1 MRTLL
6 LVLTLA
12 VAVPVR
18 ADLILYCQR
27 CDPGNSKTATGEV
40 QCRDCSNQDE
50 PVVPVIVCA
59 VCNEH
64 PAHGGDV
71 CTGCTVHV
79 AGTVT
84 RNGALRYFNC
94 HANTDLYSPT
104 GGDPPSVRAT
114 LKSWA

>member
-1 MRTLL
+1 MNPPTLHEPPKGRVTVRTLL

-71 CTGCTVHV
+71 CTGCTVTWP
-79 AGTVT
+79 A
-84 RNGALRYFNC
+84 
-94 HANTDLYSPT
+94 P
-104 GGDPPSVRAT
+104 
-114 LKSWA
+114 

>member
-50 PVVPVIVCA
+50 PVVPAIVCA

-71 CTGCTVHV
+71 CTGCTVTWP
-79 AGTVT
+79 A
-84 RNGALRYFNC
+84 
-94 HANTDLYSPT
+94 P
-104 GGDPPSVRAT
+104 
-114 LKSWA
+114 